1 MSRILTAAILAA
13 FLTLPASVSGA
24 EFPELTGPVV
34 DAADLLTFDEEER
47 LGALL
52 EERAAVSGRHIV
64 VATVPSLDGRSI
76 ELYAAQLAGHWNI
89 EAWPGDAG
97 AILLV
102 ADAERRVRF
111 EFGPPVRGTMT
122 DVRSSGVVQ
131 RVVLPAFRAGEF
143 AIGIEAGLDELA
155 SMVDD
160 GVARATAGPPGL
172 AGLLLDKRVLVPVG
186 LLLLALGY
194 CVVRDGACRHADS

>member
-1 MSRILTAAILAA
+1 MARFASLFLAA
-13 FLTLPASVSGA
+13 CLAAAPAA
-24 EFPELTGPVV
+24 AFPSLEGNVV
-34 DAADLLTFDEEER
+34 DAAGLLTPEEESR
-47 LGALL
+47 LAARLARHGGAT
-52 EERAAVSGRHIV
+52 GRRIV
-64 VATVPSLDGRSI
+64 VATVPSLDGWSV

-89 EAWPGDAG
+89 ESWPGDAG

-131 RVVLPAFRAGEF
+131 RVVLPAFRAGQF

-155 SMVDD
+155 LMLDE
-160 GVARATAGPPGL
+160 GVAQATAGPPGVIDIL
-172 AGLLLDKRVLVPVG
+172 MDKRVLVPAG

-194 CVVRDGACRHADS
+194 CVLRDGACRHERV